1 MAKIVWG
8 ATGEKKY
15 ETGVDRGVL
24 YLFGA
29 SNAYEPGVPWNGLSS
44 VSETPEGA
52 EPTDLYADNTK
63 YATLISAETFK
74 GTIEAYTYPEEFAK
88 CDGSAAIS
96 EGIYVGQQNRQKFAL
111 SYRTGVGSD
120 TSSDITA
127 NYKLHIV
134 YGCTCSVS
142 ERTYETVNDSPDA
155 ITFSWEYSSVPVN
168 VTGYKPTSI
177 ITIDSAKVGQAKMAL
192 IEDKLYGTE
201 EGEPTLLLPDEILSL
216 IATVEG
222 P

>member
-1 MAKIVWG
+1 MARLQWG

-24 YLFGA
+24 FVAGDDGTY
-29 SNAYEPGVPWNGLSS
+29 NPGVAWNGLSS

-52 EPTDLYADNTK
+52 EPTDLYADNIK
-63 YATLISAETFK
+63 YATLMSAETFK
-74 GTIEAYTYPEEFAK
+74 GTVEAYAYPEEFAQ
-88 CDGSAAIS
+88 CDGSSMIA
-96 EGIYVGQQNRQKFAL
+96 EGVYIGQQNRKKFAF

-120 TSSDITA
+120 TNSDIETT
-127 NYKLHIV
+127 YKIHIV

-155 ITFSWEYSSVPVN
+155 ITLSWEYSSVPVN
-168 VTGYKPTSI
+168 VTGHKATSV
-177 ITIDSAKVGQAKMAL
+177 ITIDSAKVGAANMKL

-201 EGEPTLLLPDEILSL
+201 SEEPTLLLPDEILEL
-216 IATVEG
+216 IAPEG
-222 P
+222 